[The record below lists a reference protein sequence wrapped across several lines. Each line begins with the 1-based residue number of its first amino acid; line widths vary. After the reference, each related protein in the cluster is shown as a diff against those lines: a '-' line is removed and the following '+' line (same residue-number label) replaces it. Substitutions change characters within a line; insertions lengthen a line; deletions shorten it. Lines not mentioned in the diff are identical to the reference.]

1 MSKNKEKKSE
11 KMSNEDRLKN
21 LIEQKNQLE
30 IALIKITGA
39 IELLNSMEKDED

>member
-11 KMSNEDRLKN
+11 KISNEDRLKN

>member
-39 IELLNSMEKDED
+39 IELLNSMEKNED

>member
-1 MSKNKEKKSE
+1 MSKSKEKKSE
-11 KMSNEDRLKN
+11 KISNEDRLKS

-39 IELLNSMEKDED
+39 IELLHSMEKDED